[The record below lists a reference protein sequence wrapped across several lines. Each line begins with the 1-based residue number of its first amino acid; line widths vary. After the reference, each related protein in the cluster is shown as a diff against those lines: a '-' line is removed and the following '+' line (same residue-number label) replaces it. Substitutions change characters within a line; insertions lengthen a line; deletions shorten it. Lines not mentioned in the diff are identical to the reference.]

1 MTPTIAFSSLTPADY
16 PEVAALLHESLVD
29 WYERRLGQGARFGDS
44 PEPFRLFPEV
54 YEALDPGEAVTARDS
69 TTGRLLGICFSHERE
84 SHISVGIVSTSPSAA
99 GQGLAKKM
107 VSLVLEKARSLGK
120 PTRLVSSLLNLD
132 SFSLYTRLGFVP
144 GQIFQDLLITVPE
157 AGMPIWT
164 LDAAT
169 AIRDATPA
177 DMPRITALEHSLM
190 GIQRGKDFAFFLRNE
205 AGSWR
210 ILVAE
215 KDGTMTGF
223 LVISTHANF
232 QMLGP
237 GACVDE
243 ATATALL
250 WRALDSQRGKTMVF
264 LVPCAAAELVR
275 AAYAWGARNVELH
288 VAQST
293 APHLTV
299 CNGVNFPT
307 FLPESA

>member
-1 MTPTIAFSSLTPADY
+1 MTPTIAFTSLSPADHA
-16 PEVAALLHESLVD
+16 EVAALLHESLVD

-54 YEALDPGEAVTARDS
+54 YEALDPGEAVTARDPS
-69 TTGRLLGICFSHERE
+69 SGRLLGICFSHERE
-84 SHISVGIVSTSPSAA
+84 SHISVGIVSTSPAAA

-107 VSLVLEKARSLGK
+107 VSLVLEKARRVGK

-157 AGMPIWT
+157 VGMP
-164 LDAAT
+164 LPAAEADAK
-169 AIRDATPA
+169 IREASAA
-177 DMPRITALEHSLM
+177 DVPLIADLEESLM
-190 GIQRGKDFAFFLRNE
+190 GIRRDKDFAFFLRNDV
-205 AGSWR
+205 GSWR
-210 ILVAE
+210 VLVAE
-215 KDGTMTGF
+215 KAGKVIGF
-223 LVISTHANF
+223 LVVSTLPSF
-232 QMLGP
+232 QMVGP
-237 GACVDE
+237 GACMDE
-243 ATATALL
+243 ATAAALL

-275 AAYAWGARNVELH
+275 TAYAWGARNVELH

-293 APHLTV
+293 APRSTV
-299 CNGVNFPT
+299 CKGVSFPT